1 MVTPAPAG
9 AVLPLRTPVTIV
21 IDETIDP
28 ARDRVGRTIKAHLR
42 DTLYAGGVTLAPA
55 GTVMQ
60 VRVTG
65 PHRGSSPPSEDVSVD
80 ALPILGGL
88 LPLSATQSLAAG
100 PSGMTLTTETQAS
113 VDTTEPEHTEIKIPL
128 PVTLPSD
135 APYADFTPIP
145 LKTPAAVIPSDN
157 GRGRGRRGSTPAP
170 TPTASP
176 APSPAASDSPAPG
189 PSASSSAAP
198 AAASPGPSP
207 SPSP

>member
-1 MVTPAPAG
+1 VVTPAPAG